1 MDCMSLSLDNTMRWF
16 VQADQ
21 LEKDGF
27 RTVGE
32 LEEYAENTASSLYY
46 LMLECLGE
54 NCAPKHQTQRGT
66 CKGQQ
71 TYTGK
76 TDIHET
82 LFVQKCAQYH
92 ACVQVFQVACSIL
105 MISLLMSK
113 SHDWGLTSSQ
123 GTEDQF
129 A

>member
-1 MDCMSLSLDNTMRWF
+1 MSLSLDNTMRWF

-21 LEKDGF
+21 LERDGF

-54 NCAPKHQTQRGT
+54 NCAPKNETQRGT

-82 LFVQKCAQYH
+82 LFMQKCAQSY
-92 ACVQVFQVACSIL
+92 
-105 MISLLMSK
+105 
-113 SHDWGLTSSQ
+113 
-123 GTEDQF
+123 TETDIHETLFMQKCAQSYTETDIHETLF
-129 A
+129 MQKCA

>member
-1 MDCMSLSLDNTMRWF
+1 MV

-21 LEKDGF
+21 LERDGF

-54 NCAPKHQTQRGT
+54 NCAPKNETQRGGT

-76 TDIHET
+76 TDIRET
-82 LFVQKCAQYH
+82 LFMQKCAQYH
-92 ACVQVFQVACSIL
+92 ACAQVFQVACNIL
-105 MISLLMSK
+105 MISPLLPRL
-113 SHDWGLTSSQ
+113 HDWGLTSSQ
-123 GTEDQF
+123 GMENQF
-129 A
+129 T